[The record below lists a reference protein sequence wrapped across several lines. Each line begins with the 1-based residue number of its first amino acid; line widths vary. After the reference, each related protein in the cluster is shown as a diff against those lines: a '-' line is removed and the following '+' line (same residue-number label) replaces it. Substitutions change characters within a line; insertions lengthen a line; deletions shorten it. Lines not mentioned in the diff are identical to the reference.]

1 MSVKININPTL
12 YHFTNGMDVVQVKG
26 KTVGQCL
33 DELVAQFPG
42 IKQGLFDKHGK
53 LLSYVDVYV
62 NGESAYPEELAK
74 PVEEGDEIHIVSMPG
89 GG

>member
-1 MSVKININPTL
+1 MNVKINISPTL
-12 YHFTNGMDVVQVKG
+12 YHFTNGLEVVQVDG
-26 KTVGQCL
+26 STVGQCL
-33 DELVAQFPG
+33 EELVVKFPG

-62 NGESAYPEELAK
+62 NGESAYPEELAR
-74 PVEEGDEIHIVSMPG
+74 PVGEGDEIHIVLMPG

>member
-1 MSVKININPTL
+1 MSVKINISPTL
-12 YHFTNGMDVVQVKG
+12 HHFTNGLDVVQVNG

-33 DELVAQFPG
+33 EELVAQFPG

-53 LLSYVDVYV
+53 LLGYVDVYV
-62 NGESAYPEELAK
+62 NGESAYPEELAR
-74 PVEEGDEIHIVSMPG
+74 PVAEGDEIHIVSMLG